1 MGEDIRTTRT
11 KRKIKKAFLELLK
24 ERTYEHITVS
34 DISSLAGVNRVTFYT
49 HYIDKACLLAD
60 IMDDH
65 KKNYINAVAQNLTTL
80 KTEDEFVKYCLSL
93 ATALLDSALMAKDYI
108 LILNNKE
115 NGIML
120 KMFVEQ
126 TSCLVE
132 ENLKY
137 INSKSPLKY
146 PTNHV
151 ASFIVP
157 AYVNLVA
164 NYISEKNPIPV
175 EQFRKNIEE
184 ITTNLIKYNIF
195 FK

>member
-1 MGEDIRTTRT
+1 
-11 KRKIKKAFLELLK
+11 
-24 ERTYEHITVS
+24 
-34 DISSLAGVNRVTFYT
+34 
-49 HYIDKACLLAD
+49 
-60 IMDDH
+60 
-65 KKNYINAVAQNLTTL
+65 
-80 KTEDEFVKYCLSL
+80 
-93 ATALLDSALMAKDYI
+93 
-108 LILNNKE
+108 
-115 NGIML
+115 ML

-157 AYVNLVA
+157 AFVNLVA